1 MPGDKSTDKSAN
13 DARDKDLRARFAELR
28 SEEAADAPE
37 FALPGSGKVHPRPR
51 RWGYIRVTAAACV
64 VAVAFVIGLRLIP
77 RKPERNTTSVASLTE
92 WKAPTDFLL
101 ETPGRELL
109 ETVPVIGAW
118 PDSSTISDP
127 GRKDQQGKLANSQV
141 RKRVLP

>member
-1 MPGDKSTDKSAN
+1 MPN
-13 DARDKDLRARFAELR
+13 DNNIDNTQDQDLRERFAALR
-28 SEEAADAPE
+28 SEEAAEAPE
-37 FALPGSGKVHPRPR
+37 FVLLGSGAVHSRPR
-51 RWGYIRVTAAACV
+51 RSGYIRVTVAAGV
-64 VAVAFVIGLRLIP
+64 VLIAVLIALRLTP
-77 RKPERNTTSVASLTE
+77 RKPEPNTTSVASLTE

-118 PDSSTISDP
+118 PDSSTISAP
-127 GRKDQQGKLANSQV
+127 GKKHQQGKPVNSQS